1 MKPPFLAAGVRKGAL
16 DDGLYRWRAA
26 LVLLLVILFLALEP
40 REILAGIW
48 TTDGAHYKEIHY
60 DLRSLSDFDLSQTTA
75 VLEGVSDPQPFHYQ
89 IKLPLAP
96 ASLSWLPVDGA
107 PGYAVIQGDTVQ
119 SYTYAESGMILNDS
133 LSLPARDLQGLNPVG
148 LATGGTG
155 LDMMVAGYGDS
166 KPESMAVRR
175 YVFDPGQGKMVPDS
189 TFAVTGLQDV
199 LHLGL
204 WEGGGE
210 LSFLHDDLAGS
221 LTNLVYGRGDQGA
234 TEIPFIE
241 IHDTLYNP
249 LALACRTATGGGYE
263 AALLVRSQDGAP
275 LVRYYKFNPATGQMA
290 EDPGLQITG
299 LSDPR
304 LVALSAGGDVA
315 VIDGR
320 SLERYTFDGSHFQY
334 NSVLSLPEKFTN
346 PAGLVLVPGKMDV
359 AVLDGTQIRYFAFN
373 EDTGALVEKAE
384 YEATLGEGPFYHPLR
399 RVRGAGAGAGVQ
411 ADAARLRLDQCQLPP
426 GTKLKF
432 RLGGGGTWKD
442 AGEVAAGS
450 GNLMSDFVELN
461 QVPDDPRGAPSQP
474 VGNLAWE
481 IWLYSDGGKL
491 STPVIRPDAVLEA
504 RQRPRIVNLT
514 LKQFDGRGPRLEWT
528 FEDPNPGPIKSTQAA
543 YQIMVY
549 DGEGGKWDTGIISSP
564 KGSSLLPEDLPGI
577 PVDTPLTFYVR
588 VWDATDGGLRLSS
601 NWASVSG
608 TIEPQFYNLR
618 VTGVTGAP
626 PGWSPQNLP
635 WPEDPD
641 NHQVSGG
648 VPPSVTLEV
657 AVDAF
662 GLSASDGVTGY
673 YTSTGSDGLPLKDD
687 AGNVMPE
694 EVSVTFNLNVRE
706 GNRST
711 WSGRV
716 PVSGLLSSDPESGV
730 YLLLTGKA
738 GPDGREIRYPEKYDP
753 GSGSRVWAAR
763 KGEVP
768 THTNPPDTTP
778 VPDYLYYLG
787 DGGRVPPWVKVAG
800 IKGRWAVILF
810 GPASSG

>member
-1 MKPPFLAAGVRKGAL
+1 MKPCFLAAGVRKAAL
-16 DDGLYRWRAA
+16 DDSSYCWRAA
-26 LVLLLVILFLALEP
+26 LLLLLVILFLALES
-40 REILAGIW
+40 RESLAGIYEK
-48 TTDGAHYKEIHY
+48 TGDHYQEIHY
-60 DLRSLSDFDLSQTTA
+60 DFSSLSDFDLSQTTA

-96 ASLSWLPVDGA
+96 ASLAWLPVDGA

-119 SYTYAESGMILNDS
+119 SYTYSGSGMVPNDS
-133 LSLPARDLQGLNPVG
+133 LSLPARNLQGLNPVG

-155 LDMMVAGYGDS
+155 LDMVVAGYVDS
-166 KPESMAVRR
+166 NPESMAVWH
-175 YVFDPGQGKMVPDS
+175 YAFDPGQGRMVPDP

-221 LTNLVYGRGDQGA
+221 LTNLVYGRGDRGGV

-249 LALACRTATGGGYE
+249 LALACRTTTGGGYE

-320 SLERYTFDGSHFQY
+320 SLKRYTFDGNHFLY
-334 NSVLSLPEKFTN
+334 NSVLSLPGQFTN

-359 AVLDGTQIRYFAFN
+359 AVLDGTRVRYFAFN
-373 EDTGALVEKAE
+373 EDTGALVEKAD
-384 YEATLGEGPFYHPLR
+384 YEATLDKGPFYHPLR
-399 RVRGAGAGAGVQ
+399 RVRGASTSAQ
-411 ADAARLRLDQCQLPP
+411 ADAVRFTLSNCILPP
-426 GTKLKF
+426 GTRLKF
-432 RLGGGGTWKD
+432 RVGRGENWVD
-442 AGEVAAGS
+442 AGEGEVSATS
-450 GNLMSDFVELN
+450 FIELSK
-461 QVPDDPRGAPSQP
+461 VPDDPRGAPSQP
-474 VGNLAWE
+474 VSNLAWE
-481 IWLYSDGGKL
+481 IWLYSDGDKL
-491 STPVIRPDAVLEA
+491 ATPVIRPDAVLEA

-549 DGEGGKWDTGIISSP
+549 DGEGGKWDTGMISSQ
-564 KGSSLLPEDLPGI
+564 KGSSLLPEDLPEI

-588 VWDATDGGLRLSS
+588 VWDATNGGLSLSS

-608 TIEPQFYNLR
+608 AIEPQFYNLR
-618 VTGVTGAP
+618 VTNVNGGP

-648 VPPSVTLEV
+648 VPPGVTLEV

-662 GLSASDGVTGY
+662 GLSNSGGVTGY

-687 AGNVMPE
+687 AGQLLPE
-694 EVSVTFNLNVRE
+694 EVAVPFNIVSRE
-706 GNRST
+706 DNRST
-711 WSGRV
+711 WSGDV
-716 PVSGLLSSDPESGV
+716 PVSALLSFDGNSGV

-738 GPDGREIRYPEKYDP
+738 GSDGREIRYPEKYDP
-753 GSGSRVWAAR
+753 GSSPPRLWAA
-763 KGEVP
+763 KKEEVSM
-768 THTNPPDTTP
+768 TINPP

-787 DGGRVPPWVKVAG
+787 DGDKRPPWVKVAG
-800 IKGRWAVILF
+800 IKGRWSVILF
-810 GPASSG
+810 GPANSG